1 MLRLNIWKMIFIGLI
16 CLLSL
21 YFSLPTLLSE
31 SRYKEFA
38 NYLPS
43 NKVNLGLDLRGG
55 ASLTL
60 EVNTDLY
67 YKEQMNNVLSSL
79 KKELTNDKI
88 KYKTIKLIEY
98 PHEKKYAIIVTPKK
112 IDNEGNILD
121 KDKLSDL
128 KSRIFKILGNIVQS
142 PDVSVD
148 YTYNSDNQE
157 KGKIDI
163 EDKEDYVILKAEIPE
178 SVIDKMRKDV
188 IAQSIEI
195 IRKRIDDV
203 GTKEIDIQRQ
213 GENQILVQ
221 VPGVYNTAEIVR
233 LIGQTAKLTFNLA
246 LPEYGNDPSKN
257 HPLNVQFL
265 PIRISKNDEN
275 FADSNN
281 DNNGSANK
289 DSTNKDR
296 TKKQTQKEQLV
307 ALDVRPAMSGDA
319 IADAQASVQN
329 GQHVVMLKL
338 TNIGAKIFADL
349 TMKNVG
355 KPLAIVLD
363 NEIISAPVITQPIVT
378 GTSVIS
384 GNFDAKSSNEL
395 AVLLRAGALP
405 APLTVVE
412 ERMVGPTLGQDS
424 IDAGTSA
431 ILVGGIMVM
440 IFMLLFYGFWGLFAN
455 CALIINLLLI
465 ISVLSLL
472 NATLTLPGLA
482 GIALTIG
489 MAVDA
494 NVLIYERIREEHMKG
509 LSMLASIEAGYRGSF
524 ITIFD
529 SNLTTVIVAA
539 ILYIFATGAIQG
551 FAVTLII
558 GICSSLFTAIVVTK
572 LLTTLWYRY
581 VKPQKLWL

>member
-1 MLRLNIWKMIFIGLI
+1 MLRLNIWKTIFIVLI
-16 CLLSL
+16 CLLSF

-31 SRYKEFA
+31 SHYKGFA

-88 KYKTIKLIEY
+88 KYKTIKLMEY
-98 PHEKKYAIIVTPKK
+98 PHEKKYAITITSKK

-157 KGKIDI
+157 KGKGKNDADM
-163 EDKEDYVILKAEIPE
+163 EDKEDYVVLKAEIPE

-203 GTKEIDIQRQ
+203 GTREIDIQRQ

-265 PIRISKNDEN
+265 PMRVSKNDGN
-275 FADSNN
+275 SVDFNN
-281 DNNGSANK
+281 DNDVSANK
-289 DSTNKDR
+289 ESS
-296 TKKQTQKEQLV
+296 KKQTQKEQLV